1 MRISGG
7 LAKGISLRVTKT
19 TKLRPATDAN
29 RERLFSSLGDFVR
42 EKSVLDLFA
51 GSGSYGLES
60 LSRGAGCAVFVES
73 DRRIFRDLKQNLA
86 NTCKSANLL
95 PRVGRLENRDVI
107 EYLRHC
113 DASFDLVFLDPPYSE
128 FANLGSSVLEL
139 LRTRNLINTDSLLV
153 HESPPEE
160 TKDFSD
166 WSLVR
171 TLGKEKKG
179 SPSLRIYKLSGPA
192 SGQ

>member
-7 LAKGISLRVTKT
+7 LAKGISLRVAKA

-51 GSGSYGLES
+51 GSGSYGLEA
-60 LSRGAGCAVFVES
+60 LSRGAGFAIFVES
-73 DRRIFRDLKQNLA
+73 DRRIFRDLKENLA
-86 NTCKSANLL
+86 NTCKSAKL
-95 PRVGRLENRDVI
+95 PPEAGKLENRNVI

-128 FANLGSSVLEL
+128 FANLGPNVLEL
-139 LRTRNLINTDSLLV
+139 LRTRNLMKTDSLLV

-160 TKDFSD
+160 RKEFSG

-179 SPSLRIYKLSGPA
+179 SPSFRLYELSEPA
-192 SGQ
+192 SSQ